1 MPKNRLLSREAKLFV
16 GWVSGSVTH
25 AGVGFHASTQ
35 PTFILYLIPPT
46 HLARLTNTKSS
57 LKVIKGFVMR
67 IKKQQIA
74 AEASCKN
81 RHRRINTIFQQ
92 MGIAYR

>member
-1 MPKNRLLSREAKLFV
+1 M
-16 GWVSGSVTH
+16 T
-25 AGVGFHASTQ
+25 
-35 PTFILYLIPPT
+35 
-46 HLARLTNTKSS
+46 
-57 LKVIKGFVMR
+57 